1 MPVASVT
8 VAKLKPNVSIDEARK
23 VWDENMIPA
32 IKGEKGFMGGFLL
45 VSEDKVDAIALVLY
59 ATRADADAV
68 QKTGLYRKQ
77 VAKFAAFIASVQE
90 RKVYNVN
97 SKITI
102 K

>member
-8 VAKLKPNVSIDEARK
+8 VAKLKPDVSLDEAKK

-45 VSEDKVDAIALVLY
+45 VSEDKADAIALVLY

-77 VAKFAAFIASVQE
+77 VAKFAAFIASVSE
-90 RKVYNVN
+90 RKVYDVN